1 MHHRS
6 LIAALPLLVSSGCGA
21 LFTQSSALI
30 TLTSEPEG
38 AEVRVDGFPVGRT
51 PLQTYVSNRRGHH
64 ITFEYGGQETGCILE
79 ASVGAGWVVLDVLLG
94 LIPVVIDA
102 ATRGWTTVDGEG
114 CHAEFGDAQ
123 VTPDETPVSSL

>member
-1 MHHRS
+1 MLHRTF
-6 LIAALPLLVSSGCGA
+6 IVALPLLVSSGCGA
-21 LFTQSSALI
+21 IFTPSSALV
-30 TLTSEPEG
+30 TLTSEPDG

-51 PLQTYVSNRRGHH
+51 PLQTYVSNRRHH
-64 ITFEYGGQETGCILE
+64 HVTFEYGGQETGCILE

-102 ATRGWTTVDGEG
+102 ATGGWTTLNDGG
-114 CHAEFGDAQ
+114 CHAQFGDAQ